1 MRRQGV
7 PNDANERAAHFED
20 GKSVSH
26 AARAAQFEVA
36 ERNAH
41 VIGVSIC

>member
-1 MRRQGV
+1 MMPTNVLQDV
-7 PNDANERAAHFED
+7 ER
-20 GKSVSH
+20 VSH